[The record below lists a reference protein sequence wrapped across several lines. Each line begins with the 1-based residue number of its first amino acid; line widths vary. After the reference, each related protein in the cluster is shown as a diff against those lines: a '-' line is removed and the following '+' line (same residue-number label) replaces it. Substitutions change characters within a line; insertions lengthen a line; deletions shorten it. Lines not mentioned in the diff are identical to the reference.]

1 MDSTRS
7 GGVSSWLARKS
18 INQRLSLLMVSVFLA
33 SAILVAT
40 IGVGSFVSLNMTERN
55 DQASTQALKAALLE
69 KDFASLERD
78 VFRHS
83 LLRTEDTKQ
92 GLEGNIADLKT
103 SIDETKAKLDPQ
115 SAKAAEKVS
124 ANADSYVAT
133 VNGVLLRGSVDQ
145 QGETE
150 ISAIG
155 DEVDGAIEAIREPA
169 IAAAQEVAA
178 RQKMIV
184 ALVMIVSVVVV
195 AFTALFTMLLTRG
208 IKRAVGAELESIT
221 GSITS
226 IAQGEFNEHIDFT
239 ERTDQLGELA
249 RAAVQL
255 RETSRAK
262 EAADQAMITM
272 AQKVGESLRAMAA
285 GDLTVQLSDLGSDYE
300 GLRHDFNQAIS
311 QLDQAMGSVASAA
324 QDIRTG
330 AGEISQAA
338 SDLAV
343 RTEHHASEL
352 ALAAESVND
361 LTLAIQDSA
370 SLAATANGGVLE
382 AVAEARDGGEVVGK
396 AVSAMANIEKTSAEI
411 SQIINVIDG
420 IAFQTNLLA
429 LNAGVEAARAG
440 DAGKGFAVVANEV
453 RALAQR
459 SADAAKDIKA
469 LINSNGAEVTEGA
482 KMVRQAGE
490 ALDVISSRINEIT
503 GLVTQIASTANEQ
516 SAKLA
521 DVNAAMRKMDIVTQQ
536 NAAMVEESTAAAHSL
551 LQQADHLTSN
561 TDRFSC
567 TSEIGRVGT
576 SAAAGVSRTRPA
588 PAPKARAPKTI
599 AAPRASYS
607 GNLALVPSSSPEVED
622 WSDF

>member
-1 MDSTRS
+1 MVNTNS
-7 GGVSSWLARKS
+7 GGASSWLAKKS
-18 INQRLSLLMVSVFLA
+18 INQRLSMLMLTVLLA
-33 SAILVAT
+33 SVILVAT
-40 IGVGSFVSLNMTERN
+40 IGIGSFISLRMTARN
-55 DQASTQALKAALLE
+55 EQASTQALKAALLE

-92 GLEGNIADLKT
+92 GLEGNISDLKT
-103 SIDETKAKLDPQ
+103 SIGETKSNLDPEGV
-115 SAKAAEKVS
+115 AAAETVT
-124 ANADSYVAT
+124 ANAARYVDT
-133 VNGVLLRGSVDQ
+133 VNRVLLRGSVDQ

-169 IAAAQEVAA
+169 IVAAQEVAA

-184 ALVMIVSVVVV
+184 ALILIVSVTAV
-195 AFTALFTMLLTRG
+195 AVTALSTLLLTRG
-208 IKRAVGAELESIT
+208 IKRVVGAELESIT
-221 GSITS
+221 DSITH
-226 IAQGEFNEHIDFT
+226 IARGEFHQHIDFT
-239 ERTDQLGELA
+239 ERSDQLGELA

-262 EAADQAMITM
+262 QASDQAMVTM
-272 AQKVGESLRAMAA
+272 AQKVGESLQAMAG
-285 GDLTVQLSDLGSDYE
+285 GDLTGQLADLGSDYE

-343 RTEHHASEL
+343 RTEHHAGEL

-361 LTLAIQDSA
+361 LTNAIQDSTA
-370 SLAATANGGVLE
+370 LAAKANGGVLE
-382 AVAEARDGGEVVGK
+382 AVAEARDGGEVVSK

-459 SADAAKDIKA
+459 SADAAMDIKA
-469 LINSNGAEVTEGA
+469 LITSNGAEVADGA
-482 KMVRQAGE
+482 KMVRQAGQ
-490 ALDVISSRINEIT
+490 ALEVISTRINDIT
-503 GLVTQIASTANEQ
+503 DLVTKIASTANEQ

-521 DVNAAMRKMDIVTQQ
+521 DVNAAMRKMDLVTQQ

-551 LQQADHLTSN
+551 LQQADHLTNN
-561 TDRFSC
+561 TDRFTC
-567 TSEIGRVGT
+567 TAAIGRAGT
-576 SAAAGVSRTRPA
+576 SSSAGVGRARSGPMPIGRTRGA
-588 PAPKARAPKTI
+588 V

-607 GNLALVPSSSPEVED
+607 GNLALVQPPSENADD
-622 WSDF
+622 WADF